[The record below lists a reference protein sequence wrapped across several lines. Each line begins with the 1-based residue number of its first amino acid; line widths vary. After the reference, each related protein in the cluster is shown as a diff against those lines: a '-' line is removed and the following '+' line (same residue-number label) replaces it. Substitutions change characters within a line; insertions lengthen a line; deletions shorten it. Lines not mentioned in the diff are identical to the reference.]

1 MPLDFTAINPAAARA
16 ESAES
21 SSSSALPSRAQFVVV
36 GGGVVGTSIAYH
48 LALLGASDVVL
59 LERKQLTS
67 GTTWHAAGEVV
78 SGGTTEDALWMA
90 RYSAQLYAR
99 LEEETGLSTGFRRCG
114 YLQLATSPR
123 ADESFRRET
132 AYMRSVGMDKQVL
145 SPREVAELVPLIRTD
160 DVTHGFWTPDE
171 GRANPVDVTMSLAKG
186 ARQRGARI
194 FEDTEVTGFAV
205 ERGRVVGV
213 RTARGDVEC
222 EKVVLAAG
230 LWGRELAAKASVTVP
245 VQAAEHYYLLTE
257 PIDGVSPESVPV
269 VEVSE
274 DYSYYRE
281 EGGGLLVGM
290 FEPVAASWAL
300 DGTPRD
306 SAFAVLPP
314 DWDRLTPFLEVAMR
328 RFPALEDAGI
338 RTLFCGPESFTDDLS
353 PMLGESPEVDNLYL
367 ACGLNSV
374 GILSG
379 GGLGHVM
386 AQWLIDGHPPVDLTA
401 VAVDRAHE
409 FQATRLFRRERTV
422 ERLGFL
428 LNDLAWPNAQ
438 NRRGR
443 DVRRSPYHPR
453 HVADGAHF
461 VATSGWEFPDYFA
474 GPGITPTVE
483 WGFARGEGFERTRE
497 EHLQARERLAI
508 FDLSL
513 MSHHLVQGPHTSTV
527 LNRVCDNDVDTP
539 VGRIVYTQWLDD
551 RGGIIADVTVTR
563 LAEDQYVVISG
574 DTIHRRVPAWIRRHT
589 HEGELVTVTDVT
601 SGYALLSVQGPR
613 SRDLLQSL
621 SPDDW
626 SNAAF
631 PYLTAQKVELG
642 YTPLWALRVTYVGE
656 LGWDLLVPTEFGATL
671 YEQLREAGADLGF
684 RPTGVG
690 ALETMR
696 LEKAFRDMG
705 HDIDSTDTPLEAGL
719 GFAVAWDKPGG
730 FVGRDAL
737 LEQRE
742 SGPPNRRLVNVLL
755 TSPDH
760 DLFGD
765 EPVYWDDK
773 PVGHVRSGGFGH
785 SLGAAVGIAHIS
797 HDEAITGAD
806 VAAGSFE
813 IDVAGTR
820 VPAQVSL
827 KPFFDPERARILC

>member
-1 MPLDFTAINPAAARA
+1 MSLDFTAINPAAARA
-16 ESAES
+16 GAP
-21 SSSSALPSRAQFVVV
+21 SSATRDLPSRAQYVVV
-36 GGGVVGTSIAYH
+36 GGGVIGTSIAYH
-48 LALLGASDVVL
+48 LALLGATDVVL

-78 SGGTTEDALWMA
+78 SGGATEDALWMA
-90 RYSAQLYAR
+90 RYSAELYGR

-114 YLQLATSPR
+114 YLQLATTDR
-123 ADESFRRET
+123 NDESLRRET
-132 AYMRSVGMDKQVL
+132 AYMRSVGMTKEVL
-145 SPREVAELVPLIRTD
+145 SQREVADLVPLMRTD
-160 DVTHGFWTPDE
+160 DVIHGFWTPDE
-171 GRANPVDVTMSLAKG
+171 GRANPVDVTMSMAKG
-186 ARQRGARI
+186 ARQRGAWI
-194 FEDTEVTGFAV
+194 FEDTEVTDFLI
-205 ERGRVVGV
+205 ENGRVAGV
-213 RTARGDVEC
+213 RTPRGDVEC
-222 EKVVLAAG
+222 EKVVIAAG
-230 LWGRELAAKASVTVP
+230 LWGREVAAKAGVTVP
-245 VQAAEHYYLLTE
+245 LQAAEHYYLLTE
-257 PIDGVSPESVPV
+257 PIPGVTPESVPV
-269 VEVSE
+269 IEE
-274 DYSYYRE
+274 TEGYGYYRE

-290 FEPVAASWAL
+290 FEPVGKAWAL

-314 DWDRLTPFLEVAMR
+314 DWDRLAPFLEVAMR

-379 GGLGHVM
+379 GGLGHMM
-386 AQWLIDGHPPVDLTA
+386 AQWLIEEHPPIDVTA
-401 VAVDRAHE
+401 VGVDRAHE
-409 FQATRLFRRERTV
+409 FQATRLFRQERTV

-428 LNDLAWPNAQ
+428 LNDMSWPNAQ
-438 NRRGR
+438 PRLGR
-443 DVRRSPYHPR
+443 DVRRSPYHPQ

-461 VATSGWEFPDYFA
+461 VSTSGWEYPDWFA
-474 GPGITPTVE
+474 GPGVTPTVE
-483 WGFARGEGFERTRE
+483 WGYDRGEAFERTRE
-497 EHLQARERLAI
+497 EHLHARDAFAV

-513 MSHHLVQGPHTSTV
+513 MSHHLVQGPHAVAV
-527 LNRVCDNDVDTP
+527 LNRVCANNVDTA
-539 VGRIVYTQWLDD
+539 VGRVVYTQWLDE

-563 LAEDQYVVISG
+563 LAEDSYVVVSG
-574 DTIHRRVPAWIRRHT
+574 DTIHRRVPAWIKRQTRDD
-589 HEGELVTVTDVT
+589 EFLTVTDVT

-613 SRDLLQSL
+613 SREVLQRL

-626 SNAAF
+626 SDDAF

-671 YEQLREAGADLGF
+671 YDQLREAGADLGF
-684 RPTGVG
+684 RPTGLG

-730 FVGRDAL
+730 FVGREAL
-737 LEQRE
+737 LKQRE
-742 SGPPNRRLVNVLL
+742 SGPPNRRLVNLL
-755 TSPDH
+755 LGSPDH
-760 DLFGD
+760 DLYGD
-765 EPVYWDDK
+765 EPVYWDGK
-773 PVGHVRSGGFGH
+773 PVGHVRSAGFGH
-785 SLGAAVGIAHIS
+785 SLGAPVGIAGLER
-797 HDEAITGAD
+797 DDAITAAAL
-806 VAAGSFE
+806 AAGSFE

-820 VPAQVSL
+820 VPAEASL
-827 KPFFDPERARILC
+827 KPFFDPERSRILR